1 MVATRGRAVVTG
13 GAGGLGRSFC
23 AALRAAGYEPVPV
36 DIAGTDR
43 VLDVTDPAACRALA
57 EEIRPAVWIN
67 NAGVSGAG
75 ALLEADDAQVE
86 RIVRVNLLGVVHATR
101 AAATTMLEHGGGTIL
116 NVASLAGW
124 APTPHIAVYS
134 ASKHGVRAF
143 SVAAAAELRDTTVRV
158 CCLLPDGIRTPMVD
172 VTDPGHLMS
181 FTGPRLLE
189 PDEVAAAGLRLLHSR
204 HILASVPP
212 ARGAT
217 VRVLGIA
224 PTLAFRLQRIVERRA
239 RRHQAHAIAELERSA
254 E

>member
-1 MVATRGRAVVTG
+1 MATRGGAVVTG
-13 GAGGLGRSFC
+13 GAGGLGHALC

-36 DIAGTDR
+36 DIQGTDV
-43 VLDVTDPAACRALA
+43 VLDVTDPAACRAIA

-75 ALLEADDAQVE
+75 ALLEVDDARVE

-101 AAATTMLEHGGGTIL
+101 AAATTMIANGGGTIL

-172 VTDPGHLMS
+172 ITDPGHLMS

-189 PDEVAAAGLRLLHSR
+189 PEEVADAALRLLHSR
-204 HILASVPP
+204 RVLASVPP
-212 ARGAT
+212 SRGAM
-217 VRVLGIA
+217 VRMLGIA
-224 PTLAFRLQRIVERRA
+224 PTLALRLQRVVEGRA
-239 RRHQAHAIAELERSA
+239 RRHQAEAIAALEDPAR
-254 E
+254 